1 MFPYLRALSVIALG
15 GIAAFFGTTVTAATA
30 AASPSLFGGSL
41 SVAGAA
47 NVQDRADIRARTVR
61 PDFALIPRLAAE
73 TNDYAGLPHFN
84 LDLFPGVEFDAEVL
98 HAEAIAGGGT
108 TLFVRLTG
116 VELGNAVLVQQG
128 DVIMGSVTLPGG
140 AYSIRGQ
147 ADGTLR
153 IAEVAQHLLPP
164 EHEPVTVA
172 GAPPTAA
179 DVAVAA
185 DVPADTGRLID
196 VMVVYTQSAVI
207 AAGGASAIAAEANL
221 AVAVTNQAYM
231 NSGIAQRVR
240 LVYQAQVAY
249 TETNFNNS
257 LTALSNGSIPNVAT
271 WRDTYGADEVVM
283 LVEDNSAC
291 GIGYL
296 PSTISSANS
305 GLGFAVVWRACATG
319 NYSFAHELGHNMGA
333 HHDPFVLGSGPCPDL
348 KERGAFCYS
357 RGITHIGATAVQSWR
372 SIMAYNDECAANFPL
387 AGGCTRIQYFSN
399 PMVKYSD
406 GNVMGDGPA
415 RNNALTLN
423 KSANAV
429 SNYRAMT
436 QPIVASF
443 TDVPLADP
451 FFGYVEFMKQGGYTG
466 GCTATTYCPNDAIT
480 RGQAAVF
487 LERTKRGALFSRTPT
502 GTAFVDVTVSTP
514 FAGFIEQLAADNIT
528 SGCDAT
534 HFCPADPVVRAAMVK
549 FILKA
554 KCGAAYVPATPGA
567 SPFAD
572 VPLGDPFLPWINKAY
587 TLGITS
593 GCATGPLRF
602 CPANYVTRAAMAK
615 FINTAFPFGE
625 PSEACTP

>member
-1 MFPYLRALSVIALG
+1 MLSVIAIG
-15 GIAAFFGTTVTAATA
+15 GIAAYFGATVTAATPA
-30 AASPSLFGGSL
+30 AAQPSLFGTSL

-47 NVQDRADIRARTVR
+47 DIRDRAEVRVRTVR
-61 PDFALIPRLAAE
+61 PDLALIPQLAAQ

-108 TLFVRLTG
+108 TLFVRLVG

-164 EHEPVTVA
+164 ELEPVTVK

-179 DVAVAA
+179 DESIAA

-196 VMVVYTQSAVI
+196 VMVVYTPSAVS
-207 AAGGASAIAAEANL
+207 AVGGASAMTALANL
-221 AVAVTNQAYM
+221 AVAETNQAYM

-240 LVYQAQVAY
+240 LVYQAQVSY
-249 TETNFNNS
+249 TENTGGNGAFSNG
-257 LTALSNGSIPNVAT
+257 LTALSSGSIANVAT
-271 WRDTYGADEVVM
+271 WRNTYGADEVVM
-283 LVEDNSAC
+283 LINDGTYC
-291 GIGYL
+291 GIAYL

-305 GLGFAVVWRACATG
+305 GQGFAVVAWNCATG
-319 NYSFAHELGHNMGA
+319 YYSFAHEMGHNMGA
-333 HHDPFVLGSGPCPDL
+333 HHDPFVLNAGPCPDL
-348 KERGAFCYS
+348 LEKGAFCYS
-357 RGITHIGATAVQSWR
+357 RGISHIGATAGQSWR
-372 SIMAYNDECAANFPL
+372 SIMAYNNECAAKVGN
-387 AGGCTRIQYFSN
+387 CTRIQYFSD

-429 SNYRAMT
+429 SNYRATT
-436 QPIVASF
+436 QAIAASF

-451 FFGYVEFMKQGGYTG
+451 FFGYIEFMKQGGYTG
-466 GCTATTYCPNDAIT
+466 GCTATTYCPTATIT

-554 KCGAAYVPATPGA
+554 KCGAAYVPATPGS

-572 VPLGDPFLPWINKAY
+572 VPAGDPFLPWIYKAY

-593 GCATGPLRF
+593 GCATGPLIF